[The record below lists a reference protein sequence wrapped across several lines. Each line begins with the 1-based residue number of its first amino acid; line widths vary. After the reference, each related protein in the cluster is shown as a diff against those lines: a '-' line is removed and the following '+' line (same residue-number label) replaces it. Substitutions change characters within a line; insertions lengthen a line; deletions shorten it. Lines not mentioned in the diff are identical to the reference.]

1 MPQLIR
7 LMLTAILTMV
17 LLTIQSSEFE
27 LLMNEPTL
35 PVIVPKPPTWTE
47 EELNKRQPNII
58 VVLSESFWD
67 ITRLPGLKFSRDPA
81 PFFHSLQEQYTHG
94 TMLSPQ
100 FGGGTANVEFEVL
113 TGHSMRFFREWAI
126 VYDKYIHQPT
136 ASLSSIL
143 ASQGYRTTAI
153 SPVEHWYA
161 NSSQV
166 YKYLGFSRFIS
177 QEYFN
182 PDDYVGPYLG
192 DHSVARRII
201 EESQRNEGP
210 DFIYA
215 DTMENHYHY
224 WPGKFKRN
232 TITVQ
237 GNVSDTTI
245 GIAETYAQGMSGADR
260 MLQELVTY
268 YNQSK
273 EPTIIVFFGDH
284 LPSLE
289 QYFVYEDTKYITGED
304 DPEFLEKM
312 YHVPV
317 LVWNNYLPPEAK
329 DELHISP
336 SFLSPYILHTAQL
349 KGSDY
354 TDYLYQLSQKM
365 PIIPPEDHYEAMQI
379 DKRLVD
385 EYEARQTHIME
396 AERTAPPPPESEYI
410 LGYGDP
416 RIDKISPDT
425 VPVPVRGGAFGKTL
439 LNISGGRFGQ
449 GSTAFINGKPYETQ
463 WQSEGTLVVSL
474 PKESIAA
481 PGSLDIQVKVL
492 DSNKKVLGQSR
503 IVKVPVTDKP
513 PGS

>member
-7 LMLTAILTMV
+7 FIGAIVLAMV
-17 LLTIQSSEFE
+17 LLTLQSSEFV
-27 LLMNEPTL
+27 LLLTEPTL
-35 PVIVPKPPTWTE
+35 PVVVPKPPVWKE

-126 VYDKYIHQPT
+126 VYEKYIHQPT
-136 ASLSSIL
+136 ASLASLL
-143 ASQGYRTTAI
+143 AGQGYRTTVI

-166 YKYLGFSRFIS
+166 YKHLGFSRFIS
-177 QEYFN
+177 EEFFN

-192 DHSVARRII
+192 DHSVAKRII
-201 EESQRNEGP
+201 EESRRSEGP

-224 WPGKFKRN
+224 WPGKFDRN
-232 TITVQ
+232 TIAVQ
-237 GNVSDTTI
+237 GDVSDTTI
-245 GIAETYAQGMSGADR
+245 GLVETYAQGMSGADR

-268 YNQSK
+268 FNQSK

-289 QYFVYEDTKYITGED
+289 QYYVYEDTKYITGED
-304 DPEFLEKM
+304 DPQFLEKM

-317 LVWNNYLPPEAK
+317 LLWNNYLPLETK
-329 DELHISP
+329 EGLHLSP
-336 SFLSPYILHTAQL
+336 SFLSPYILHTAGLQ
-349 KGSDY
+349 GSEY
-354 TDYLYQLSQKM
+354 TDYLYRLSQQM
-365 PIIPPEDHYEAMQI
+365 PVIPPEDHYEAMKI
-379 DKRLVD
+379 DKRLAD
-385 EYEARQTHIME
+385 EYEARQTHILE
-396 AERTAPPPPESEYI
+396 AERSAPPIPEPEYI

-416 RIDKISPDT
+416 RIDKITPAA
-425 VPVPVRGGAFGKTL
+425 VPVPVRGGALGKTL

-449 GSTAFINGKPYETQ
+449 ASTVFVNGKPLETQ
-463 WQSEGTLVVSL
+463 WQSESTLVVSL
-474 PKESIAA
+474 PKESISK

-492 DSNKKVLGQSR
+492 DSNQTVLGQSQV
-503 IVKVPVTDKP
+503 VKVPVTDKSS
-513 PGS
+513 GN